1 LQKELENIIENK
13 KNLKLNLLDGNYI
26 NLKWDDEKEAYK
38 GIVEEINLNL
48 GYWDIETIFD
58 ICNDPVGWKM
68 KLEEE

>member
-1 LQKELENIIENK
+1 
-13 KNLKLNLLDGNYI
+13 LLDGNYI